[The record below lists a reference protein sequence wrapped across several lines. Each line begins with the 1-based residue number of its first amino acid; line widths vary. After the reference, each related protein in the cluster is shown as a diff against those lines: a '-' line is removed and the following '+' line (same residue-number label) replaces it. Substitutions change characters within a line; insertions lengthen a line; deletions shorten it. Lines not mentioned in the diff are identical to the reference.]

1 MGKVLGN
8 AAILAMQVE
17 HLPDNPARSSGNW
30 SRLALNH
37 LNAQTQT
44 VAADLRSQRSRS
56 ALMQAFFQLVVT
68 HPYRAISVAQVVAS
82 AGVARSTF
90 YEHFRG
96 KDELLAASLCGPLG
110 LLADAIVDV
119 DRLVG
124 VERIL
129 DHFWSNRALALG
141 ILRGAVGR
149 RAHHVLVDLVEQR
162 LRSFEPLR
170 VPPKLAA
177 VQLAGLLLAGV
188 GAWLEGVS
196 GVRAG
201 DLARSL
207 SDAGI
212 AARVALQV
220 ER

>member
-1 MGKVLGN
+1 M
-8 AAILAMQVE
+8 
-17 HLPDNPARSSGNW
+17 NP
-30 SRLALNH
+30 
-37 LNAQTQT
+37 LNARART
-44 VAADLRSQRSRS
+44 APIDARSQRSRS

-68 HPYRAISVAQVVAS
+68 HPYHAISVAQVIER
-82 AGVARSTF
+82 AGLARSTF
-90 YEHFRG
+90 YEHFAG
-96 KDELLAASLCGPLG
+96 KDELLAASLCGPMG
-110 LLADAIVDV
+110 LLADVIVDV
-119 DRLVG
+119 DRIAG

-149 RAHHVLVDLVEQR
+149 RANHVLVDLVEQR

-188 GAWLEGVS
+188 GAWLDGASGVS
-196 GVRAG
+196 AG

-212 AARVALQV
+212 AARRALQV
-220 ER
+220 AR